1 MLAQLP
7 CQMSDTHINRLYID
21 FHAEIVVNQKE
32 FYLETAA
39 LVEFVTIELNGDF
52 FLFEFSQ

>member
-1 MLAQLP
+1 
-7 CQMSDTHINRLYID
+7 MSDTHINRLYID
-21 FHAEIVVNQKE
+21 FHAEIVMNQKE

-52 FLFEFSQ
+52 FLFESSL